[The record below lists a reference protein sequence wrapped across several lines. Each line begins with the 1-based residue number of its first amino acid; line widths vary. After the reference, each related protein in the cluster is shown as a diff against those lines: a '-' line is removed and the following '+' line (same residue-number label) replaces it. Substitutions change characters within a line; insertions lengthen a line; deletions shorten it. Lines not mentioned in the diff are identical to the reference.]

1 MLTHVLPQVTIWRR
15 SYDVPPPEMAQ
26 DHEYYNGNE
35 AKYKDVDA
43 AKIPKTESLK
53 IVVDRFMPL
62 WEEVRSEGGSQQ

>member
-1 MLTHVLPQVTIWRR
+1 
-15 SYDVPPPEMAQ
+15 MAQ